1 MKELVNIAKSR
12 GKESEEGV
20 EGKTESKRESERSK
34 EMGVWRREKCLCVMA
49 DREWRALRFS
59 AIWHFPLGFHKSLL

>member
-12 GKESEEGV
+12 GKESKEGV
-20 EGKTESKRESERSK
+20 EGKTESERSK
-34 EMGVWRREKCLCVMA
+34 EMGVWRREKSLCVMI

>member
-1 MKELVNIAKSR
+1 MKELVNTAKSR

-20 EGKTESKRESERSK
+20 EGKTENKRERESERSK
-34 EMGVWRREKCLCVMA
+34 EMGVWRREKSLCVMV

-59 AIWHFPLGFHKSLL
+59 ATGTFL

>member
-1 MKELVNIAKSR
+1 MQSLEEKRAGEH
-12 GKESEEGV
+12 EEGV
-20 EGKTESKRESERSK
+20 EGDAEQERERSK
-34 EMGVWRREKCLCVMA
+34 EMGVWRREKRLCVVA